1 MKGEYYYRDY
11 ADRSRPQKSRRSLW
25 GILLDLLVGVFS
37 VVTILVAVLTFL
49 APFVNPGRAWI
60 FSILGLIAPAV
71 YLATVI
77 AALYWIIR
85 WRWGWASVLLVLV
98 VIGLWRVPL
107 FLKPELRRTYGEPAY
122 GRGTIGVMTYNVR
135 GFYDEQGRNSADSVL
150 RMIRETGPDIV
161 CLQEFNGRLAGDRA
175 LLEAV
180 LPGYGCAA
188 GASDP
193 RAEETGSASA
203 LLICSRYPIIRSG
216 DVVGKSGYER
226 HGRSIWADLRIGDDT
241 VRVFNNHLHST
252 AIKADDN
259 AFITEHRFLSDTASD
274 ERIRSIVRRFRD
286 NSILRAAQADTI
298 ARAVAASPYPQIVCG
313 DFNDTPMSY
322 VYRRMAG
329 GLRDAFS
336 VAGKGFSHTYRGFFN
351 TLRIDYVLYADPPFE
366 AIGYR
371 VLTEIDYS
379 DHHPVLVRLRK
390 VAAG

>member
-37 VVTILVAVLTFL
+37 VVTILAAVLTFL

-85 WRWGWASVLLVLV
+85 WRWGRASVLLVLV

-161 CLQEFNGRLAGDRA
+161 
-175 LLEAV
+175 
-180 LPGYGCAA
+180 
-188 GASDP
+188 
-193 RAEETGSASA
+193 
-203 LLICSRYPIIRSG
+203 
-216 DVVGKSGYER
+216 
-226 HGRSIWADLRIGDDT
+226 
-241 VRVFNNHLHST
+241 
-252 AIKADDN
+252 
-259 AFITEHRFLSDTASD
+259 
-274 ERIRSIVRRFRD
+274 
-286 NSILRAAQADTI
+286 
-298 ARAVAASPYPQIVCG
+298 
-313 DFNDTPMSY
+313 
-322 VYRRMAG
+322 
-329 GLRDAFS
+329 
-336 VAGKGFSHTYRGFFN
+336 
-351 TLRIDYVLYADPPFE
+351 
-366 AIGYR
+366 
-371 VLTEIDYS
+371 
-379 DHHPVLVRLRK
+379 
-390 VAAG
+390 

>member
-37 VVTILVAVLTFL
+37 VVTILAAVLTFL

-161 CLQEFNGRLAGDRA
+161 CLQEL
-175 LLEAV
+175 
-180 LPGYGCAA
+180 
-188 GASDP
+188 S
-193 RAEETGSASA
+193 
-203 LLICSRYPIIRSG
+203 LIHI
-216 DVVGKSGYER
+216 
-226 HGRSIWADLRIGDDT
+226 
-241 VRVFNNHLHST
+241 
-252 AIKADDN
+252 
-259 AFITEHRFLSDTASD
+259 
-274 ERIRSIVRRFRD
+274 
-286 NSILRAAQADTI
+286 
-298 ARAVAASPYPQIVCG
+298 
-313 DFNDTPMSY
+313 
-322 VYRRMAG
+322 
-329 GLRDAFS
+329 
-336 VAGKGFSHTYRGFFN
+336 
-351 TLRIDYVLYADPPFE
+351 
-366 AIGYR
+366 
-371 VLTEIDYS
+371 
-379 DHHPVLVRLRK
+379 
-390 VAAG
+390 